1 MAGEV
6 TLALAACSKG
16 ASDCVR
22 RRAVGTDAGT
32 GSLYGLGSS

>member
-32 GSLYGLGSS
+32 GSLYGLGPS